1 MEPFGDRRMDL
12 LIGLLCSVLANIN
25 RDPKTKPQPYKAE
38 DFMFSWDPKPEVRQ
52 TEKQI
57 FAFMKFLQAAQN
69 ARVEA
74 AESSG

>member
-25 RDPKTKPQPYKAE
+25 RDPKTKPQPYKPE
-38 DFMFSWDPKPEVRQ
+38 DFIIKWDGPTEVRQ

-57 FAFMKFLQAAQN
+57 FAFMKFIQAAQN
-69 ARVEA
+69 ARMEA